1 MNSNSGME
9 DDPDTL
15 HFMAAFLLFDG
26 RHNDTTFQLMNEEG
40 CFSRLLELVRSQ
52 SPDVDDGAGLHRLL
66 MDLLY
71 EMSRIQRVKIEDL
84 VLVEDEFVKYL
95 FEIIE
100 GLSNDANDPYHYH
113 VIRVLVSPRSH
124 KIARET
130 SLQLLTLKLL
140 YLIFTTPSTYEYFYT
155 NDLRV
160 LVDILIRNLLDLP
173 EDSVAL
179 RHTYLRVFYPLLAH
193 TQLQHPPHYKKDE
206 IKRTLGLLVH
216 SQFDGE
222 EYDYERILHFAE
234 ADETTKR
241 LVARCSQVE
250 WLHDPKPALPE
261 ESAPDG
267 TGIPIVGIKES
278 DEGTTIIAASPAS
291 QDSVSVSL
299 SPTKVNSR
307 SPTTP
312 TSFSRHQAERLG
324 MHLEP
329 ASASTL
335 SVMEVAAQNEK
346 PGVMTPS
353 RKDTR
358 SSDQSFDAILSVR
371 TKQKPEPPKARR
383 SRGQQARE
391 EDEGGGEKLSVDL
404 GENSLASS
412 ASTKARSTSRP
423 PAPALPPPRRSAHP
437 MPAAV
442 TVDGSSLKPSVKP
455 EPPKTRRW
463 RHGQKP
469 PTEPSMGGEVEK
481 A

>member
-1 MNSNSGME
+1 
-9 DDPDTL
+9 
-15 HFMAAFLLFDG
+15 
-26 RHNDTTFQLMNEEG
+26 
-40 CFSRLLELVRSQ
+40 
-52 SPDVDDGAGLHRLL
+52 
-66 MDLLY
+66 
-71 EMSRIQRVKIEDL
+71 
-84 VLVEDEFVKYL
+84 
-95 FEIIE
+95 
-100 GLSNDANDPYHYH
+100 
-113 VIRVLVSPRSH
+113 
-124 KIARET
+124 
-130 SLQLLTLKLL
+130 LKLL

-206 IKRTLGLLVH
+206 IRRTLGLLVH

-222 EYDYERILHFAE
+222 EDDYERILHFAE

-250 WLHDPKPALPE
+250 WLRDRKPVSISESLPAE
-261 ESAPDG
+261 EGASDG
-267 TGIPIVGIKES
+267 MGIPIVGIKES
-278 DEGTTIIAASPAS
+278 DEVNTILAASP
-291 QDSVSVSL
+291 DSATL
-299 SPTKVNSR
+299 SPTLMNSR

-312 TSFSRHQAERLG
+312 SSFSRHQAERLG

-353 RKDTR
+353 RRDTR
-358 SSDQSFDAILSVR
+358 SSDQSFEAILSVR
-371 TKQKPEPPKARR
+371 TKQKPEPPRARR
-383 SRGQQARE
+383 TRGQQARE
-391 EDEGGGEKLSVDL
+391 EDEGGGEKLAVESEQNPATSIDRQNS
-404 GENSLASS
+404 GDNSLASS
-412 ASTKARSTSRP
+412 VSTMARSISR

-437 MPAAV
+437 MPAAS
-442 TVDGSSLKPSVKP
+442 TVDGFPVKPSVKP

-469 PTEPSMGGEVEK
+469 PTEQSMGEEVEN

>member
-1 MNSNSGME
+1 M
-9 DDPDTL
+9 
-15 HFMAAFLLFDG
+15 
-26 RHNDTTFQLMNEEG
+26 
-40 CFSRLLELVRSQ
+40 
-52 SPDVDDGAGLHRLL
+52 
-66 MDLLY
+66 
-71 EMSRIQRVKIEDL
+71 
-84 VLVEDEFVKYL
+84 
-95 FEIIE
+95 
-100 GLSNDANDPYHYH
+100 
-113 VIRVLVSPRSH
+113 
-124 KIARET
+124 
-130 SLQLLTLKLL
+130 
-140 YLIFTTPSTYEYFYT
+140 
-155 NDLRV
+155 

-222 EYDYERILHFAE
+222 EDDYERILHFAE

-250 WLHDPKPALPE
+250 WLQEPKPVSTSESLPE
-261 ESAPDG
+261 GGEEEEDEEEGAPDG
-267 TGIPIVGIKES
+267 TGIPTVGIKQS
-278 DEGTTIIAASPAS
+278 DDGSTILAASPAS
-291 QDSVSVSL
+291 QDSATV
-299 SPTKVNSR
+299 SPTKMNSR

-312 TSFSRHQAERLG
+312 SSFSRHQAERLG

-353 RKDTR
+353 RRDTR
-358 SSDQSFDAILSVR
+358 SSDHSFDAILSVR
-371 TKQKPEPPKARR
+371 TKQKPEPPRARR
-383 SRGQQARE
+383 SRGQSRGQQARE
-391 EDEGGGEKLSVDL
+391 EDEGGGEKLAVESEQKSAASLMDRQNS
-404 GENSLASS
+404 GDNSLTSS
-412 ASTKARSTSRP
+412 ASTMARSTSR

-437 MPAAV
+437 IPAAV
-442 TVDGSSLKPSVKP
+442 TVDSSTVKPSAKP

-469 PTEPSMGGEVEK
+469 PTEPSSVGEE
-481 A
+481 